1 MNFARKSALL
11 SAATV
16 LSVSLVAPAA
26 QADMVDDRL
35 GKVPAGQISCSQA
48 NQYWT
53 NTNDYN
59 NKRSQALLAANF
71 HPRGAEIR
79 DAINRM
85 DNAVDRCNLGGN
97 NAGNGGN
104 NNAAPAPRPAA
115 PTPAQN
121 NNVISV
127 GTIPGQP
134 TFDVQAFGQTFRL
147 PDLARIA
154 QNAFSQLTSQIREQL
169 DQFSSF

>member
-1 MNFARKSALL
+1 
-11 SAATV
+11 
-16 LSVSLVAPAA
+16 
-26 QADMVDDRL
+26 MVDDL
-35 GKVPAGQISCSQA
+35 LAKVPAGQISCSQA

-53 NTNDYN
+53 NANDYN

-97 NAGNGGN
+97 NAGNSN
-104 NNAAPAPRPAA
+104 NNPAPAPRPAA
-115 PTPAQN
+115 PAPAPN
-121 NNVISV
+121 NNVVSV

-134 TFDVQAFGQTFRL
+134 TIDVQAFGQTFRL
-147 PDLARIA
+147 PDLMRIA
-154 QNAFSQLTSQIREQL
+154 QNAFSQLTSQIQTQL
-169 DQFSSF
+169 GQLSSF